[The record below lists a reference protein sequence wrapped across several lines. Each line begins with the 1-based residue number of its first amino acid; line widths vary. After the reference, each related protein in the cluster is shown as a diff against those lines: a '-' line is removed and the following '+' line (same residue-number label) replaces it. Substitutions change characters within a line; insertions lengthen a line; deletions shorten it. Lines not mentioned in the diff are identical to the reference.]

1 MATRPS
7 QIDNRNFLA
16 PVGFK
21 FNLKR
26 SPGVAYF
33 CNSANIPDLNLVLQI
48 NQTISETFQYPEID

>member
-21 FNLKR
+21 FSLKR

-33 CNSANIPDLNLVLQI
+33 CNSANIPDLNL
-48 NQTISETFQYPEID
+48 